1 MASLGTVIRS
11 SRLDLVTLG
20 LADATQI
27 VNGYRPEQA
36 RWSGCYP
43 TDTSLVA
50 AGMVVA
56 AVRDG
61 NTLGDWGTY
70 QVIRRADSTVIGD
83 GSFLGPPDEHGI
95 VHVSCAVC
103 EDDVEASFAA
113 EALRAMIAWARAR
126 PGVKRVLADTHA
138 TNFPLRIALVGAGMR
153 RVGADER
160 LIYYE
165 G

>member
-1 MASLGTVIRS
+1 MVLLGPVIRS
-11 SRLDLVTLG
+11 PRLDLVTLG
-20 LADATQI
+20 LDDARQI
-27 VNGYRPEQA
+27 VHGYRPETA

-43 TDTSLVA
+43 TDSSLVA

-56 AVRDG
+56 SERDG
-61 NTLGDWGTY
+61 QSLGDWGTY
-70 QVIRRADSTVIGD
+70 QVVRRKDKLVIGD
-83 GSFLGPPDEHGI
+83 GSFLGPPDPDGV
-95 VHVSCAVC
+95 VHVSCSVC

-113 EALRAMIAWARAR
+113 EALRAMIAWARAK

-138 TNFPLRIALVGAGMR
+138 ANFPLRIALVGAGMR
-153 RVGADER
+153 RVGADDR